1 MLRPYSIIMPDLL
14 HDIWRRL
21 RKNRLAVAGG
31 ALLALFLLL
40 AALAP
45 WVAPRDPLA
54 QDLYGRLAPPSS
66 AHWFGTDD
74 FGRDILSRVVHGA
87 RVSLRVGVAAVV
99 IALLL
104 GTAIGLIAGYWGGL
118 IDNLLMRLMDLMLAF
133 PGILLA
139 IVIVAVLGPGL
150 NNAML
155 AVGIVSI
162 PQYARLVRASVLT
175 IREQDY
181 VTAVRALG
189 AGDVRIILTAILPNC
204 IAPLTVQ
211 STLGMAGAIL
221 DAAGLSFL
229 GLGAQPPIPEWG
241 AMLSGGRD
249 FILSA
254 PWVLTFPGL
263 AILLTVLAFNL
274 LGDGL
279 RDAFDPKTR

>member
-1 MLRPYSIIMPDLL
+1 MPDRL
-14 HDIWRRL
+14 HQLWRRL

-31 ALLALFLLL
+31 ALLTLFLLI
-40 AALAP
+40 AAAAP
-45 WVAPRDPLA
+45 WIAPRDPLA
-54 QDLYGRLAPPSS
+54 QDLYGRLSPPS
-66 AHWFGTDD
+66 AKNWFGTDD
-74 FGRDILSRVVHGA
+74 FGRDILSRVLHGS
-87 RVSLRVGVAAVV
+87 RVSLRVGVAAVA
-99 IALLL
+99 IALVV
-104 GTAIGLIAGYWGGL
+104 GTAVGLTAGYWGGL
-118 IDNLLMRLMDLMLAF
+118 LDNVLMRLMDLMLAF
-133 PGILLA
+133 PSILLA
-139 IVIVAVLGPGL
+139 IVVVAVLGPSL

-162 PQYARLVRASVLT
+162 PQYARLVRASVLS

-181 VTAVRALG
+181 VTAARALG
-189 AGDVRIILTAILPNC
+189 ARDARIILTAILPNC
-204 IAPLTVQ
+204 VAPLTVQ
-211 STLGMAGAIL
+211 ATLGMAGAIL

-229 GLGAQPPIPEWG
+229 GLGAQPPTPEWG

-279 RDAFDPKTR
+279 RDALDPKG

>member
-1 MLRPYSIIMPDLL
+1 MPDRFHQL
-14 HDIWRRL
+14 WRRL

-31 ALLALFLLL
+31 ALLALFLLI
-40 AALAP
+40 AAAAP
-45 WVAPRDPLA
+45 WIAPHDPLS
-54 QDLYGRLAPPSS
+54 QDLYGRLSPPS
-66 AHWFGTDD
+66 AKNWFGTDD
-74 FGRDILSRVVHGA
+74 FGRDILSRVLHGA
-87 RVSLRVGVAAVV
+87 RVSLRVGVAAVA
-99 IALLL
+99 IALVV
-104 GTAIGLIAGYWGGL
+104 GTAIGLTAGYWGGL
-118 IDNLLMRLMDLMLAF
+118 LDNVLMRLMDLMLAF
-133 PGILLA
+133 PSILLA
-139 IVIVAVLGPGL
+139 IVVVAVLGPSL

-162 PQYARLVRASVLT
+162 PQYARLVRASVLS

-181 VTAVRALG
+181 VTAARALG
-189 AGDVRIILTAILPNC
+189 AGDARIVLTAILPNC
-204 IAPLTVQ
+204 VAPLTVQ

-229 GLGAQPPIPEWG
+229 GLGAQPPTPEWG

-279 RDAFDPKTR
+279 RDALDPKG